1 MGDPK
6 FPRRTYDTPSHP
18 WEGERIKEEQE
29 LVRRYGLKNKKE
41 LWKAQS
47 ILRSFRRQSRELQAR
62 LRYEEA
68 QAKVETEKLLK
79 RCGRIGLLPMEGSTL
94 DDVLGLNIESFLS
107 RRLQTF
113 VFEKGLA
120 SSHSQARQLIVHGH
134 IDVDDQRVTIPGYI
148 VKRGEEAKIEYNPR
162 SPYANDL
169 HPMRTQQADTKK
181 TIDDR
186 EPEEKP
192 KKKGGKKPKIE
203 KPAED
208 EAGPASGTK
217 EEVE

>member
-18 WEGERIKEEQE
+18 WEGERIKAEQE
-29 LVRRYGLKNKKE
+29 LVRKYGLKNKKE

-68 QAKVETEKLLK
+68 QAMVETEKLLK

-94 DDVLGLNIESFLS
+94 DDVLGLNTESFLN

-120 SSHSQARQLIVHGH
+120 STHSQARQLIVHGH
-134 IDVDDQRVTIPGYI
+134 IDVDDRRVTIPGYI

-169 HPMRTQQADTKK
+169 HPMRTKQTKANK
-181 TIDDR
+181 TFD
-186 EPEEKP
+186 EEKPEEKP
-192 KKKGGKKPKIE
+192 KKKGVKQAKVE
-203 KPAED
+203 KAKED
-208 EAGPASGTK
+208 KDLPASDLK
-217 EEVE
+217 EEVK